1 MVERVQAACEV
12 RANALIGCHD
22 ATSEGD
28 YAADDDK
35 REAPSKH
42 APMLIASA
50 PG

>member
-1 MVERVQAACEV
+1 MVGHVQAACDE
-12 RANALIGCHD
+12 RANALMECQD

-28 YAADDDK
+28 HTASDDK

-42 APMLIASA
+42 APVRIASA